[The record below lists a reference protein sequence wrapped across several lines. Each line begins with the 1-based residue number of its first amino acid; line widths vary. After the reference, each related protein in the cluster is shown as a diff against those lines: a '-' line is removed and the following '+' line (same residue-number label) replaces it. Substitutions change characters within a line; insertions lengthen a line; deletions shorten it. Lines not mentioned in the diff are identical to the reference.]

1 MPPPPTHARTPTKTP
16 PPPPKKKPTGAAL
29 GTGSAIAHRA
39 VDSMMG
45 PRTMHVE
52 SSEAA
57 AAAPPAQQYGAPA
70 PTSNACAEQAKQFAE
85 CMSRTGDMPS
95 CQFYFDAM
103 QQCKLGAGAG
113 YA

>member
-1 MPPPPTHARTPTKTP
+1 MSGLMGSVMQ
-16 PPPPKKKPTGAAL
+16 GAAL

-52 SSEAA
+52 QAEAAPA
-57 AAAPPAQQYGAPA
+57 AAAPQQQQQAYGAPA
-70 PTSNACAEQAKQFAE
+70 PAGGACAEQAKQFAE
-85 CMSRTGDMPS
+85 CMSRAGGDMGG

-103 QQCKLGAGAG
+103 QQCKLSAANG